1 VYTGPLA
8 RPRIFTCAHISP
20 KPTCHKAGLGPP
32 RLQCSHSHPPPIAR
46 SHVTPPHVLPR
57 ALAAATARTP
67 RGAAALTWRCST
79 ALARFNPALFGS
91 ALRDAVAFSCWVVP
105 ALWEE
110 VPAQAR
116 PYSLFFAQALFPT
129 TNPTFNQ
136 EFESKFKYDNQNL
149 IYQVYTSHN
158 RSSNLIY
165 ITYIDQVII

>member
-1 VYTGPLA
+1 MFSLAPAPYRTLA
-8 RPRIFTCAHISP
+8 RD
-20 KPTCHKAGLGPP
+20 
-32 RLQCSHSHPPPIAR
+32 
-46 SHVTPPHVLPR
+46 
-57 ALAAATARTP
+57 ATARAP
-67 RGAAALTWRCST
+67 ARPHRRHRPARIEVPPTWRCST

-110 VPAQAR
+110 MPAQAR

-158 RSSNLIY
+158 RSSNHIY